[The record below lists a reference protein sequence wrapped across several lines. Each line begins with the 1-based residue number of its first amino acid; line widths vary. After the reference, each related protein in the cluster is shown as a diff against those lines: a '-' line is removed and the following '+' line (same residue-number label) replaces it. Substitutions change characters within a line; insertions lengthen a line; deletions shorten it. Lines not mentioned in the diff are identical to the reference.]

1 MQEPHSASSALE
13 AWVTTRLEGNIDDW
27 TIESLDAQR
36 ILFRGQSGFT
46 FDWEEVR
53 SRADTALSKPPID
66 EQVKAA
72 LNARPIHVALAECAC
87 SRPQEW
93 LIPVSRKPLPDHE
106 FRHTRQETCDSCS
119 GRKTVNCGGCGASGR
134 VHCSNCSGSGTDR
147 VMCRGCGGMGYFSRT
162 RMGPNNQTEHY
173 RDTCWGCG
181 GGGRINERCSPC
193 GGSGNVTCSR
203 CRGTGQVTCS
213 DCQGRGARLY
223 LYVRRALVDGRSGL
237 ALDELGFSGW
247 ADIIRNNWPTL
258 VTKGAIGFSE
268 VRAKDEQVRDV
279 LRINFTA
286 IANAAR
292 GTAQSGEI
300 RAQLYSVGS
309 EWPIVDG
316 EPFLARALDL
326 PDPEGEVDW
335 VALTENLAG
344 KRLLREA
351 IDVTEE
357 KASQHKGQPKG
368 AYVAAQIAEVQEEM
382 VGQYGALIGTD
393 GAASLG
399 NMVMKGI
406 EPLKDRVAS
415 KRWQKNLGIAA
426 LLGLASAIAIIINFP
441 YQDARGA
448 DWRETALVYV
458 GGIFVASLV
467 WALIARLLLRG
478 ELKQLSQ
485 KLDLT
490 NVLHPPRH
498 GWTTWGTSMS
508 ICIAFAVVIAV
519 LYASSSS
526 SLPSSFA
533 AAVENQIQYANAT
546 DDQLKDA
553 CVVASNSKPMA
564 SLYPCRRLCKNPANK
579 MECLMGF
586 GDSDGPPIGTEDK
599 YR

>member
-1 MQEPHSASSALE
+1 MQEPQSASSALE
-13 AWVTTRLEGNIDDW
+13 AWVTTRLEGNLDDW
-27 TIESLDAQR
+27 NIEGLDAQR

-46 FDWEEVR
+46 FDWEESR
-53 SRADTALSKPPID
+53 SRADTALSNLPID
-66 EQVKAA
+66 EQVTAA

-93 LIPVSRKPLPDHE
+93 LIPVSRKALPEHE

-119 GRKTVNCGGCGASGR
+119 GRKTVNCGGCGASGS
-134 VHCSNCSGSGTDR
+134 VHCGNCSGSGTDR

-213 DCQGRGARLY
+213 DCQGRGTRLY

-237 ALDELGFSGW
+237 AVDELGFSGW
-247 ADIIRNNWPTL
+247 ADIIRNNWPAL
-258 VTKGAIGFSE
+258 VTKGAISFSE
-268 VRAKDEQVRDV
+268 VRTKQEQASDV

-292 GTAQSGEI
+292 GTVESGEI

-316 EPFLARALDL
+316 EPFLARALHL
-326 PDPEGEVDW
+326 PDPEGEIDW
-335 VALTENLAG
+335 VSLTEDLAG

-357 KASQHKGQPKG
+357 KASQHKGQSKG
-368 AYVAAQIAEVQEEM
+368 AYMEAQVAEVQEEM
-382 VGQYGALIGTD
+382 VGQYGALIGID

-415 KRWQKNLGIAA
+415 KSWRKNLGIAA
-426 LLGLASAIAIIINFP
+426 LLGLAAAIAIIIGFP
-441 YQDARGA
+441 YQDAGGA
-448 DWRETALVYV
+448 DWRESALTYV
-458 GGIFVASLV
+458 GGIFIASVV
-467 WALIARLLLRG
+467 WALIARLLLRR
-478 ELKQLSQ
+478 ELKQLSE

-490 NVLHPPRH
+490 NVLSAPRH
-498 GWTTWGTSMS
+498 GWTTWGTSLS
-508 ICIAFAVVIAV
+508 ICTAFAVTGGM
-519 LYASSSS
+519 LYASWNAG
-526 SLPSSFA
+526 LPSHFS

-546 DDQLKDA
+546 DHQLQHA
-553 CVVASNSKPMA
+553 CLAATKSRPVA
-564 SLYPCRRLCKNPANK
+564 SLYPCRRLCKNPANQA
-579 MECLMGF
+579 ECLMGF
-586 GDSDGPPIGTEDK
+586 GSSAGPAIGAEDQ